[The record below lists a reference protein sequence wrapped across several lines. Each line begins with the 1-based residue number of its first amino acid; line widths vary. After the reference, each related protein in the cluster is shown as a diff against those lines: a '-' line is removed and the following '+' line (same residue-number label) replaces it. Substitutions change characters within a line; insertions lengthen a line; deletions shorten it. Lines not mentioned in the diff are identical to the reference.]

1 MLTYCSSRSVS
12 SILILKTW
20 VDLWPW
26 RNQVQNMDLK
36 KVRWKKQGHC
46 YSKREEARQPLLC
59 IIEATLSCSWQK
71 TENGGNST
79 FLISA
84 QAFLLPVQKK
94 ISPIDCSNQLLI
106 ASMYI
111 RHLVANS
118 HQIQTLVALE
128 PNWYLN
134 LRFDVLNYYERVDL
148 LTRFPLTHCTNLSLY
163 GV

>member
-1 MLTYCSSRSVS
+1 MGC
-12 SILILKTW
+12 
-20 VDLWPW
+20 
-26 RNQVQNMDLK
+26 K
-36 KVRWKKQGHC
+36 KQGAKKQGHC

-59 IIEATLSCSWQK
+59 IIEATLSCSCQDRKWRQYYFFYFCQSIFAAC
-71 TENGGNST
+71 T
-79 FLISA
+79 
-84 QAFLLPVQKK
+84 KK

-111 RHLVANS
+111 RHLAANS
-118 HQIQTLVALE
+118 HQIQTLDALE